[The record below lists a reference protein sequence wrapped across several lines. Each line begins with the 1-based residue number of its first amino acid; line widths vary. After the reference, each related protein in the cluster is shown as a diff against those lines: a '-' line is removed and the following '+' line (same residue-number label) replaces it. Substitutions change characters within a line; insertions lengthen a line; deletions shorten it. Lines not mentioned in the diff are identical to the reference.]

1 MVHNSLMG
9 GACATFF
16 VLSMGFYNGAG
27 ERHLQ
32 YTGFDFDI
40 SGLLL
45 LHGNTQQRERGLEAL
60 GNDRTWITARAF
72 LLSFRNR
79 AIKIWEGI
87 TMTASQPHGQEE
99 EREDDEHTTRQRDT
113 GRERIMWESNLFGI
127 GVVNFCCSWR
137 VHSWKDCMLLAGDS
151 LTSVWVWAGLGRKR
165 FCDWNMAGAGWM
177 VLPFPFSL
185 VSSFCS
191 FPFPFLLCLHFV
203 LV

>member
-45 LHGNTQQRERGLEAL
+45 LHGNTQQRERGPEAL

-113 GRERIMWESNLFGI
+113 GRERELCGRAIYSGLVWLTF
-127 GVVNFCCSWR
+127 VVLGAFIHGKIACC
-137 VHSWKDCMLLAGDS
+137 LL
-151 LTSVWVWAGLGRKR
+151 VI
-165 FCDWNMAGAGWM
+165 
-177 VLPFPFSL
+177 
-185 VSSFCS
+185 
-191 FPFPFLLCLHFV
+191 H
-203 LV
+203 